1 MKQQNDFETDA
12 AAEKTQSEQDR
23 GRERG
28 GPSTN
33 QVETINEN
41 HYEKK
46 NDYKAAI
53 CKHFQ
58 KITSI
63 K

>member
-23 GRERG
+23 GRKRE